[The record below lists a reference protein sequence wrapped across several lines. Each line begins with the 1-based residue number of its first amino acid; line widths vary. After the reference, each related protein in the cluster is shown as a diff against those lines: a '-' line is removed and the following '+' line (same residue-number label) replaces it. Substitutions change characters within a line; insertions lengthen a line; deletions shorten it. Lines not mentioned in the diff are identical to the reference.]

1 MMLKQGVLF
10 LINFSAPP
18 PDYCLNS
25 PCQNNGICQSLT
37 DTYSCECPETHTGR
51 NCEESKEWMM
61 HLSICH
67 SIIGVVI
74 AIRPVITEP
83 PQTTTGRLYSQA
95 SLTCRATGSPTPS
108 IHWYKDNKLIINK
121 NTDPSVLV
129 FTELTLNDRGFYRC
143 EARNIIDGKNVSVLS
158 STVLLNITSK
168 NIMIILNCGFD
179 YNYFRF

>member
-1 MMLKQGVLF
+1 MLKQGVLF

-129 FTELTLNDRGFYRC
+129 FTELTLNDRGFYHC
-143 EARNIIDGKNVSVLS
+143 EARNIIDGKNVSVNS

-168 NIMIILNCGFD
+168 NYDNSQLCFD
-179 YNYFRF
+179 YNYFYS